1 MVPAGLLLLPRLVQ
15 QHGMAVSLPVSRP
28 IWLHLPMDGHQGWFV
43 TQALSCLLALLL
55 PAPGLL
61 LPWVLLNWSVLS
73 VVLLQLCGMAMPL
86 PVSGVIWL
94 HLPMDGHQGW
104 FVTEAA
110 SCLMS
115 LLLAACG
122 ILLNWLVLKVVLAQ
136 LCGMAVPLPVFGVI
150 WLHLPMDGHQVW
162 FVTQAPSCLMALLLA
177 AGDILLSW
185 SVLSV
190 VLLQLCGMGVPL
202 PVSDV
207 IWLHLPMDGHQ
218 GWFVTQAPSCLMA
231 LLLPAPGLLLP
242 WVLLSWSVLSVVLL
256 QLCGMAVPLPVS
268 GVIWLH
274 LPMDGHQGWFVTQ
287 ALSCLM
293 SLLLA
298 AGGILLNWLV
308 LNVVLLQLCGMA
320 MPLPVSGVI
329 WLHLPMDGHQVWF
342 VTQAPSCLMALLLA
356 AGDILLN

>member
-231 LLLPAPGLLLP
+231 LLLLLLDSASMGAAELECSKCP
-242 WVLLSWSVLSVVLL
+242 FA
-256 QLCGMAVPLPVS
+256 AV
-268 GVIWLH
+268 W
-274 LPMDGHQGWFVTQ
+274 DGGGR
-287 ALSCLM
+287 CL
-293 SLLLA
+293 
-298 AGGILLNWLV
+298 G
-308 LNVVLLQLCGMA
+308 
-320 MPLPVSGVI
+320 
-329 WLHLPMDGHQVWF
+329 
-342 VTQAPSCLMALLLA
+342 
-356 AGDILLN
+356 